1 MINKLLI
8 LLNSRVAAIWLL
20 VGLVAALTASTFLP
34 NEITRTPDEW
44 TLLARQSP
52 AYFKAANTLSTPY
65 LVKSPAFIALSFF
78 LFLSTLVCTLTRL
91 HGWWKGRA
99 VEFTLDKAFSF
110 AIDETLPQ
118 PSDMVESS
126 VQTILTGTGWDCSSG
141 RSNSRIW
148 LVAQKGIR
156 LGFWGSI
163 TFHVGLLLCFLAVP
177 VSALTGFSGQFLLTE
192 GVTLALR
199 DVVDTPVKKDLAKLP
214 PVGVAVENL
223 RGVYAQG
230 KFKVDF
236 GGDLV
241 VSGSKGSQRL
251 PFSVN
256 NPVSYE
262 GTQFSLQQFGFS
274 PRLVVERD
282 GKELFDYFLNLRHL
296 DEGDYF
302 PLEDDK
308 TRLFLL
314 FFPDFFQEGGK
325 IGSKSREPKNPVLLV
340 RVFEGDRPVH
350 QGLVRIGGDAV
361 IGDYHVKAPELK
373 NWATLSVSRE
383 HGLTLLIIGM
393 LVGIAGLFVRFM
405 SNERR
410 LTFTLVSQGTTTTVQ
425 LQGYSRYYPAFLE
438 KEVRAVAE
446 KITRE
451 ERS

>member
-52 AYFKAANTLSTPY
+52 AYFKVANTLSTPY

-91 HGWWKGRA
+91 HGWRKGRT

-110 AIDETLPQ
+110 AINETLSQ

-126 VQTILTGTGWDCSSG
+126 VQTILTGTGWDCSSD
-141 RSNSRIW
+141 RSNSRVW

-192 GVTLALR
+192 GVTIALR
-199 DVVDTPVKKDLAKLP
+199 DVVETPVKKDLAKLP

-251 PFSVN
+251 SFSVN

-262 GTQFSLQQFGFS
+262 RTQFSLQQFGFS
-274 PRLVVERD
+274 PRLVVERG
-282 GKELFDYFLNLRHL
+282 GKESFDYFLNLRHVA
-296 DEGDYF
+296 EGDYF
-302 PLEDDK
+302 PLEDK

-314 FFPDFFQEGGK
+314 LFPDFIQEGGK
-325 IGSKSREPKNPVLLV
+325 IGSKSRELKNPVLLV
-340 RVFEGDRPVH
+340 RIFEGDSPVH
-350 QGLVRIGGDAV
+350 QGLVRIGGEAT
-361 IGDYHVKAPELK
+361 IGDYHIKAPELK
-373 NWATLSVSRE
+373 SWVNLAVSRE
-383 HGLTLLIIGM
+383 HGLTILIFGM
-393 LVGIAGLFVRFM
+393 LIGISGLFLRFL

-410 LTFTLVSQGTTTTVQ
+410 LTFAIVAQGAATTVQ
-425 LQGYSRYYPAFLE
+425 LKGYSRYYPAFLE
-438 KEVRAVAE
+438 KEVRGVAE
-446 KITRE
+446 KILLRG
-451 ERS
+451 SP